1 MPKSTLPQSTPT
13 PTSRFKSGAVRSPAF
28 PSRAPR
34 LVALATVLGGAS
46 IASAQGVRQVDP
58 QRDDKIAEARA
69 ERKWDANLR
78 LFGEYT
84 FESDLDDD
92 EGKVS
97 VARAGG
103 AFGFGAP
110 IGDRSRLGFTFQTE
124 YSSYSWDNASS
135 FAQGMNEPWGDGL
148 EHTLLVTLSTQ
159 ATERWSFVGGGAARS
174 TYEVDAGAD
183 DSFTF
188 GGFGA
193 ATYKFSETFSLG
205 GGVQVRSQL
214 EDDALVLPLIFID
227 WKISERW
234 RLGGKAGGP
243 GVGLFYQASENLTLF
258 LDGDYQTR
266 AYRLDN
272 DGPAPDGVG
281 RDERLQIA
289 IGADWKI
296 TNQVRLNARVGA
308 AVYQEYELLDENGVQ
323 VTDRQADP
331 APFVGLELRFDF

>member
-1 MPKSTLPQSTPT
+1 MVA
-13 PTSRFKSGAVRSPAF
+13 FASPA
-28 PSRAPR
+28 
-34 LVALATVLGGAS
+34 LG
-46 IASAQGVRQVDP
+46 QGIRQPDLKT
-58 QRDDKIAEARA
+58 DDEITEARA
-69 ERKWDANLR
+69 ERKWDAHLR
-78 LFGEYT
+78 LFGEYL

-103 AFGFGAP
+103 SLVVGAP
-110 IGDRSRLGFTFQTE
+110 VGDRSRLGFTLQTE
-124 YSSYSWDNASS
+124 YSSYSWDNATS
-135 FAQGMNEPWGDGL
+135 FAQGMDEPWGDGL

-159 ATERWSFVGGGAARS
+159 ASERWSFVGGGAVRS
-174 TYEVDAGAD
+174 TYEVGAEAD

-193 ATYKFSETFSLG
+193 ATYAFSERFSLG
-205 GGVQVRSQL
+205 GGVQVRTQL
-214 EDDALVLPLIFID
+214 EDDVLVLPLIFVD
-227 WKISERW
+227 WKISDRW
-234 RLGGKAGGP
+234 RFGGKAGGP
-243 GVGLFYQASENLTLF
+243 GLGLFYEATENLTLF

-266 AYRLDN
+266 AYRLDD
-272 DGPAPDGVG
+272 DGPASDGVG

-308 AVYQEYELLDENGVQ
+308 AVYQEYELLDEDGVQ
-323 VTDRQADP
+323 ITDRQADP